1 VAPSGLIRLLGE
13 LRASQFAA
21 LAGARVSASVPIPEA
36 LLNELV
42 TAAIPAGGPVRD
54 LSLHP
59 KAGNRIA
66 VRAKL
71 ARADFLP
78 PVTLTA
84 EIERQPDLPDGPL
97 VLRILSLPG
106 LMALAGAAMSMASV
120 LPQGV
125 RMENQRLLVDL
136 PVLLE
141 RRGYGEVLPFLE
153 SIHVKTEEG
162 RVLVDVTARV
172 R

>member
-1 VAPSGLIRLLGE
+1 MRLLE
-13 LRASQFAA
+13 DLRASHFAA

-42 TAAIPAGGPVRD
+42 AAAIPAGGPVRD
-54 LSLHP
+54 VSLHP

-66 VRAKL
+66 VRARL

-84 EIERQPDLPDGPL
+84 EIERQPELPDGPL

-106 LMALAGAAMSMASV
+106 LMALAGAAMSMSSV
-120 LPQGV
+120 LPPGV

-141 RRGYGEVLPFLE
+141 RRGYAEVLRFLE